1 MISSHDYWYFRI
13 EKRTHTK
20 AVDRSIVGES
30 FEHYS
35 DWGNDLHGEWVSL
48 REWIGA
54 RYDLQGFIHY
64 TLQGLDRCTLEIFPV
79 CQKNFNKKQF
89 FMLSQINLVKD
100 FAILLEKKSVVVS
113 FFNLFCT
120 IFKTDVF
127 SGKFQDVEKIEMS
140 KKTSVKHFL
149 QKLLAKANLVNRYS
163 EIFKKTK
170 KSVAEST
177 LP

>member
-1 MISSHDYWYFRI
+1 
-13 EKRTHTK
+13 
-20 AVDRSIVGES
+20 
-30 FEHYS
+30 
-35 DWGNDLHGEWVSL
+35 
-48 REWIGA
+48 
-54 RYDLQGFIHY
+54 
-64 TLQGLDRCTLEIFPV
+64 
-79 CQKNFNKKQF
+79 
-89 FMLSQINLVKD
+89 MLSQINLVKD
-100 FAILLEKKSVVVS
+100 FAILLEKKSVVLS
-113 FFNLFCT
+113 FFSLFCT

-149 QKLLAKANLVNRYS
+149 QKLLAKANLVNCYS

>member
-1 MISSHDYWYFRI
+1 
-13 EKRTHTK
+13 
-20 AVDRSIVGES
+20 
-30 FEHYS
+30 
-35 DWGNDLHGEWVSL
+35 
-48 REWIGA
+48 
-54 RYDLQGFIHY
+54 
-64 TLQGLDRCTLEIFPV
+64 
-79 CQKNFNKKQF
+79 
-89 FMLSQINLVKD
+89 MLSQINLVKD

-113 FFNLFCT
+113 FFSLFCT

-149 QKLLAKANLVNRYS
+149 QKLLAKANLVNCYS

>member
-1 MISSHDYWYFRI
+1 
-13 EKRTHTK
+13 
-20 AVDRSIVGES
+20 
-30 FEHYS
+30 
-35 DWGNDLHGEWVSL
+35 
-48 REWIGA
+48 
-54 RYDLQGFIHY
+54 
-64 TLQGLDRCTLEIFPV
+64 
-79 CQKNFNKKQF
+79 
-89 FMLSQINLVKD
+89 MLSQINLVKD

-113 FFNLFCT
+113 FFSLFCT

-149 QKLLAKANLVNRYS
+149 QKLLAKANLVNCYS

-170 KSVAEST
+170 KPAAEST

>member
-1 MISSHDYWYFRI
+1 
-13 EKRTHTK
+13 
-20 AVDRSIVGES
+20 
-30 FEHYS
+30 
-35 DWGNDLHGEWVSL
+35 
-48 REWIGA
+48 
-54 RYDLQGFIHY
+54 
-64 TLQGLDRCTLEIFPV
+64 
-79 CQKNFNKKQF
+79 
-89 FMLSQINLVKD
+89 MLSQINLVKD

-140 KKTSVKHFL
+140 KKISVKHFL

>member
-1 MISSHDYWYFRI
+1 
-13 EKRTHTK
+13 
-20 AVDRSIVGES
+20 
-30 FEHYS
+30 
-35 DWGNDLHGEWVSL
+35 
-48 REWIGA
+48 
-54 RYDLQGFIHY
+54 
-64 TLQGLDRCTLEIFPV
+64 
-79 CQKNFNKKQF
+79 
-89 FMLSQINLVKD
+89 MLSQINLVKD

-113 FFNLFCT
+113 FFSLFCT

-149 QKLLAKANLVNRYS
+149 QKLLAKTNLVNCYS

>member
-1 MISSHDYWYFRI
+1 
-13 EKRTHTK
+13 
-20 AVDRSIVGES
+20 
-30 FEHYS
+30 
-35 DWGNDLHGEWVSL
+35 
-48 REWIGA
+48 
-54 RYDLQGFIHY
+54 
-64 TLQGLDRCTLEIFPV
+64 
-79 CQKNFNKKQF
+79 
-89 FMLSQINLVKD
+89 MLSQINLVKD

-113 FFNLFCT
+113 FFSLFCT

-149 QKLLAKANLVNRYS
+149 QKLLAKANLVNCYS

-170 KSVAEST
+170 KSVAESI

>member
-1 MISSHDYWYFRI
+1 
-13 EKRTHTK
+13 
-20 AVDRSIVGES
+20 
-30 FEHYS
+30 
-35 DWGNDLHGEWVSL
+35 
-48 REWIGA
+48 
-54 RYDLQGFIHY
+54 
-64 TLQGLDRCTLEIFPV
+64 
-79 CQKNFNKKQF
+79 
-89 FMLSQINLVKD
+89 MLSQINLVKD

-113 FFNLFCT
+113 FFSLFCT

>member
-1 MISSHDYWYFRI
+1 
-13 EKRTHTK
+13 
-20 AVDRSIVGES
+20 
-30 FEHYS
+30 
-35 DWGNDLHGEWVSL
+35 
-48 REWIGA
+48 
-54 RYDLQGFIHY
+54 
-64 TLQGLDRCTLEIFPV
+64 
-79 CQKNFNKKQF
+79 
-89 FMLSQINLVKD
+89 MLSQINLVKD
-100 FAILLEKKSVVVS
+100 FAILIEKKSVVLS
-113 FFNLFCT
+113 FFSLFCT

-149 QKLLAKANLVNRYS
+149 QKLLAKANLVNCYS

>member
-1 MISSHDYWYFRI
+1 
-13 EKRTHTK
+13 
-20 AVDRSIVGES
+20 
-30 FEHYS
+30 
-35 DWGNDLHGEWVSL
+35 
-48 REWIGA
+48 
-54 RYDLQGFIHY
+54 
-64 TLQGLDRCTLEIFPV
+64 
-79 CQKNFNKKQF
+79 
-89 FMLSQINLVKD
+89 MLSQINLVKD
-100 FAILLEKKSVVVS
+100 FAILLEKKSVVLS
-113 FFNLFCT
+113 FFSLFCT

>member
-1 MISSHDYWYFRI
+1 
-13 EKRTHTK
+13 
-20 AVDRSIVGES
+20 
-30 FEHYS
+30 
-35 DWGNDLHGEWVSL
+35 
-48 REWIGA
+48 
-54 RYDLQGFIHY
+54 
-64 TLQGLDRCTLEIFPV
+64 
-79 CQKNFNKKQF
+79 
-89 FMLSQINLVKD
+89 MLSQINLVKD
-100 FAILLEKKSVVVS
+100 FAILLEKKSVMVS
-113 FFNLFCT
+113 FFSLFCT

>member
-1 MISSHDYWYFRI
+1 
-13 EKRTHTK
+13 
-20 AVDRSIVGES
+20 
-30 FEHYS
+30 
-35 DWGNDLHGEWVSL
+35 
-48 REWIGA
+48 
-54 RYDLQGFIHY
+54 
-64 TLQGLDRCTLEIFPV
+64 
-79 CQKNFNKKQF
+79 
-89 FMLSQINLVKD
+89 MLSQINLVKD

-149 QKLLAKANLVNRYS
+149 QKLLAKANLVNCYS

>member
-1 MISSHDYWYFRI
+1 
-13 EKRTHTK
+13 
-20 AVDRSIVGES
+20 
-30 FEHYS
+30 
-35 DWGNDLHGEWVSL
+35 
-48 REWIGA
+48 
-54 RYDLQGFIHY
+54 
-64 TLQGLDRCTLEIFPV
+64 
-79 CQKNFNKKQF
+79 
-89 FMLSQINLVKD
+89 MLSQINLVKD

-113 FFNLFCT
+113 FFSLFCT

-149 QKLLAKANLVNRYS
+149 QKLLAKANLVNCYS

-170 KSVAEST
+170 KSVAESP

>member
-1 MISSHDYWYFRI
+1 
-13 EKRTHTK
+13 
-20 AVDRSIVGES
+20 
-30 FEHYS
+30 
-35 DWGNDLHGEWVSL
+35 
-48 REWIGA
+48 
-54 RYDLQGFIHY
+54 
-64 TLQGLDRCTLEIFPV
+64 
-79 CQKNFNKKQF
+79 
-89 FMLSQINLVKD
+89 MLSQINLVKD

-113 FFNLFCT
+113 FFSLFCT

-127 SGKFQDVEKIEMS
+127 SGKFQDVEKIETS

>member
-1 MISSHDYWYFRI
+1 
-13 EKRTHTK
+13 
-20 AVDRSIVGES
+20 
-30 FEHYS
+30 
-35 DWGNDLHGEWVSL
+35 
-48 REWIGA
+48 
-54 RYDLQGFIHY
+54 
-64 TLQGLDRCTLEIFPV
+64 
-79 CQKNFNKKQF
+79 
-89 FMLSQINLVKD
+89 MLSQINLVKD

-113 FFNLFCT
+113 FFSLFCT

-149 QKLLAKANLVNRYS
+149 QKLLAKANLVNCYS
-163 EIFKKTK
+163 EIYKKTK

>member
-1 MISSHDYWYFRI
+1 
-13 EKRTHTK
+13 
-20 AVDRSIVGES
+20 
-30 FEHYS
+30 
-35 DWGNDLHGEWVSL
+35 
-48 REWIGA
+48 
-54 RYDLQGFIHY
+54 
-64 TLQGLDRCTLEIFPV
+64 
-79 CQKNFNKKQF
+79 
-89 FMLSQINLVKD
+89 MLSQINLVKD

-113 FFNLFCT
+113 FFSLFCT

-149 QKLLAKANLVNRYS
+149 QKLLAKANLVNCCYS

>member
-1 MISSHDYWYFRI
+1 
-13 EKRTHTK
+13 
-20 AVDRSIVGES
+20 
-30 FEHYS
+30 
-35 DWGNDLHGEWVSL
+35 
-48 REWIGA
+48 
-54 RYDLQGFIHY
+54 
-64 TLQGLDRCTLEIFPV
+64 
-79 CQKNFNKKQF
+79 
-89 FMLSQINLVKD
+89 MLSQINLVKD
-100 FAILLEKKSVVVS
+100 FAILLEKKSVMVS
-113 FFNLFCT
+113 FFSLFCT

-149 QKLLAKANLVNRYS
+149 QKLLAKANLVNCYS